1 MTPIPI
7 TRTARPVFRG
17 REMRVLRLLSMAAGV
32 FAILLP
38 AALLASTAHGI
49 PDWLEPYIVLVG
61 VALGSGGFFLVAM
74 AGHRMGRDA
83 MLRSFAA
90 LLLMVPFGASGIVI
104 WHGSNMLMVYLCTF
118 FLVHT
123 ILLYCSFI
131 YPLMHVPQ
139 PPAPPR
145 RANKTVAWNQLSRPR
160 RNPDDYNQPASRAN
174 R

>member
-1 MTPIPI
+1 
-7 TRTARPVFRG
+7 
-17 REMRVLRLLSMAAGV
+17 MRVLRLLSMAAGV

-49 PDWLEPYIVLVG
+49 PDWIEPYIVLVG
-61 VALGSGGFFLVAM
+61 VALGSGGFFLVAL

-118 FLVHT
+118 FLMHT

-139 PPAPPR
+139 PKTTPSIHTRKPP
-145 RANKTVAWNQLSRPR
+145 AWNQLR
-160 RNPDDYNQPASRAN
+160 RNGAHDDHYSQPASRAS